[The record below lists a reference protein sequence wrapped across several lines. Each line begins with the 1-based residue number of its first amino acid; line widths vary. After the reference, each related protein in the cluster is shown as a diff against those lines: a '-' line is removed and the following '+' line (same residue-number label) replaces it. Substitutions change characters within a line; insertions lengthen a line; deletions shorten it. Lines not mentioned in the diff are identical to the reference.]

1 MYRVEEMILINKK
14 PEFDDSLF
22 VFETV
27 MRVRNTEIDAGQH
40 LTLESLTA
48 LLAETRARF
57 LYSKGIEGIN
67 ADYQGLIVD
76 DLKLSVF
83 SLVRAREE
91 LLFEVGVSLLSNDG
105 GDLTI
110 KVTRMHDSSVVATAQ
125 QHFINYDYRL
135 KKVTVLN
142 HATKQALNQQLF
154 EI

>member
-1 MYRVEEMILINKK
+1 MINEKL
-14 PEFDDSLF
+14 EFDDSVF

-27 MRVRNTEIDAGQH
+27 MRVRCTETDAGQY
-40 LTLESLTA
+40 LTLEALTA
-48 LLAETRARF
+48 LLSETRARF

-76 DLKLSVF
+76 DLQLSVF

-91 LLFEVGVSLLSNDG
+91 LLFEVGVSLLSSDG

-110 KVTRMHDSSVVATAQ
+110 KVTRMYDNSVVATAR

-135 KKVTVLN
+135 KKVTTITL
-142 HATKQALNQQLF
+142 ATKQALNQQLF
-154 EI
+154 AI